1 MGSKLETCAKP
12 LRLDVLKDR
21 SDRQCLTAYPT
32 GKFGDI
38 GFGET
43 PQLAVI
49 LEFLPELGP
58 RLPQPVAH
66 KNVRIANRAVTN
78 PELVTDMTGDL
89 TRLERA
95 LCEVAR
101 HAYNDHCL
109 WWRIAIPAKP
119 VRVHPA
125 DCPRQPTRTAEQI
138 DCSNL
143 ACIGC

>member
-1 MGSKLETCAKP
+1 MSKADGKQAGIMRGAAPIRPSEGPIRSLSYGVP
-12 LRLDVLKDR
+12 L
-21 SDRQCLTAYPT
+21 
-32 GKFGDI
+32 GKFGDF

-49 LEFLPELGP
+49 LESLPELGP

-66 KNVRIANRAVTN
+66 KNVRVANRAVTN

-101 HAYNDHCL
+101 HAYNDHGF
-109 WWRIAIPAKP
+109 W
-119 VRVHPA
+119 
-125 DCPRQPTRTAEQI
+125 
-138 DCSNL
+138 
-143 ACIGC
+143 